1 MKFVCDS
8 CKAKYQIS
16 DDKVAGKSLRMKCRK
31 CGHTIQVAAVITT
44 GPVVGAP
51 GAPGPVALS
60 GEAPSAAAPSAMP
73 PRSLAPAPRPSLPAM
88 EVSSESMLEDEGADE
103 GATLI
108 AASPLHALAGKA
120 PLAGLGATGPAAP
133 GAAGPGRP
141 AGPPPSG
148 GVSRPLGLGA
158 PSAAPRIV
166 PPSRA
171 SLSGAPRPSAAPAA
185 PPGRAPGASG
195 SLPAPASTAAGPTST
210 RAPSA
215 LGRPAG
221 PAPFAAAAPAGS
233 APFGPLGLDTPPPS
247 GAALAAGFQR
257 AVASVAPSAPPS
269 APLPAEDWYVG
280 VAGVPL
286 GPVQLSVVRD
296 KASAGQVDSESLVW
310 REGFD
315 EWQPVKAFPALLAVV
330 EEARSSRPSRLP
342 PPPAPAPAPSSA
354 FGPAPVIGTL
364 PEAAPSLPFDLG
376 RPAPAA
382 PAAPSSAST
391 PTAGPSLAG
400 LAPLGGV
407 PAPEPPPSLGATSP
421 LAAPATS
428 SPAGL
433 SAPEA
438 VAAGLSASAMNA
450 SASSGAVRTS
460 TTSVPP
466 PPPARRASM
475 HPAALAFI
483 AMAAV
488 FGGVAAWAVFIREK
502 PNATQGV
509 AQAPPTGTQ
518 AAVEPG
524 LHAPPPPPPT
534 TGSTQPTD
542 TNTPVS
548 GTAPT
553 TGQGG
558 LAVGTGGVKG
568 AGSSGTAKTAEPGA
582 TAAPIDTSGFSSLGP
597 KGPTTGP
604 GDGAGSGAQ
613 SQLSEGEINGV
624 VSRNKPIITRR
635 CWTPAYDA
643 RASNAPKNARV
654 SASVTI
660 GPSGSVQSVNAS
672 GASDHYPSLASCVA
686 GSIRGWT
693 FPPSSG
699 STTVNIPFV
708 FSGQ

>member
-1 MKFVCDS
+1 M
-8 CKAKYQIS
+8 
-16 DDKVAGKSLRMKCRK
+16 
-31 CGHTIQVAAVITT
+31 
-44 GPVVGAP
+44 
-51 GAPGPVALS
+51 
-60 GEAPSAAAPSAMP
+60 
-73 PRSLAPAPRPSLPAM
+73 
-88 EVSSESMLEDEGADE
+88 
-103 GATLI
+103 
-108 AASPLHALAGKA
+108 
-120 PLAGLGATGPAAP
+120 
-133 GAAGPGRP
+133 
-141 AGPPPSG
+141 
-148 GVSRPLGLGA
+148 
-158 PSAAPRIV
+158 
-166 PPSRA
+166 
-171 SLSGAPRPSAAPAA
+171 
-185 PPGRAPGASG
+185 
-195 SLPAPASTAAGPTST
+195 
-210 RAPSA
+210 
-215 LGRPAG
+215 
-221 PAPFAAAAPAGS
+221 
-233 APFGPLGLDTPPPS
+233 
-247 GAALAAGFQR
+247 
-257 AVASVAPSAPPS
+257 
-269 APLPAEDWYVG
+269 G

-296 KASAGQVDSESLVW
+296 KASAGQVDADSLVW

-330 EEARSSRPSRLP
+330 DEARSSRPSRLP

-354 FGPAPVIGTL
+354 YAQAPVIAAL

-376 RPAPAA
+376 RPAAPAASSSFGSSPTPPPTAPSLGGLARPEPSPAPQPLVAPLAAA
-382 PAAPSSAST
+382 PAEAPSLGVA
-391 PTAGPSLAG
+391 
-400 LAPLGGV
+400 APLGPGS
-407 PAPEPPPSLGATSP
+407 EGA
-421 LAAPATS
+421 
-428 SPAGL
+428 
-433 SAPEA
+433 
-438 VAAGLSASAMNA
+438 AAGP
-450 SASSGAVRTS
+450 SGAVRPS
-460 TTSVPP
+460 LSSHPP
-466 PPPARRASM
+466 PPPRRSSSL

-502 PNATQGV
+502 PQTTQGV

-534 TGSTQPTD
+534 GGSAQPTD
-542 TNTPVS
+542 TSTPVS

-558 LAVGTGGVKG
+558 LVAGAGGVKG

-597 KGPTTGP
+597 KGPTAGP

-643 RASNAPKNARV
+643 RASNAPKSARV

-660 GPSGSVQSVNAS
+660 GPSGSVQSVSAS

-693 FPPSSG
+693 FPPSGG